1 MIGVLA
7 KVSSSC
13 AFDASAFTLEFAKHE
28 ISRYMAKPAQAIV
41 DAVESGTD
49 LLERIHASSVSTL
62 HDFNCCISCN
72 SSELVQPR
80 MILGKIPEKWTIQ
93 MPSLVRRSV
102 SCVPKSR
109 NGFLALK
116 VSEYGQISKSQA
128 FSGL

>member
-1 MIGVLA
+1 
-7 KVSSSC
+7 
-13 AFDASAFTLEFAKHE
+13 
-28 ISRYMAKPAQAIV
+28 MAKPAQAIV

-80 MILGKIPEKWTIQ
+80 MILAKIPEKWTIQ

-116 VSEYGQISKSQA
+116 VSEYGQIGKSQA

>member
-1 MIGVLA
+1 
-7 KVSSSC
+7 
-13 AFDASAFTLEFAKHE
+13 
-28 ISRYMAKPAQAIV
+28 MAKPAQAIV

-80 MILGKIPEKWTIQ
+80 MILGKIPEKWTSQ
-93 MPSLVRRSV
+93 MPALVRRSI
-102 SCVPKSR
+102 
-109 NGFLALK
+109 FLAFQNPETVSLRSEVQNLARLAK
-116 VSEYGQISKSQA
+116 VKR

>member
-7 KVSSSC
+7 KVSSSF
-13 AFDASAFTLEFAKHE
+13 AFDASAFTLAFAKHE

-72 SSELVQPR
+72 SPELVQPR
-80 MILGKIPEKWTIQ
+80 MILGKIPEKWTSQNAIVGEALSFLRSKIQ
-93 MPSLVRRSV
+93 KRFPCAQRFRIW
-102 SCVPKSR
+102 PDWQK
-109 NGFLALK
+109 
-116 VSEYGQISKSQA
+116 
-128 FSGL
+128 

>member
-7 KVSSSC
+7 KVSSSF

-62 HDFNCCISCN
+62 HDFQLLHISCN
-72 SSELVQPR
+72 SPELVQPR
-80 MILGKIPEKWTIQ
+80 MILRNDPVKSGPVK
-93 MPSLVRRSV
+93 MPSLVRRSI
-102 SCVPKSR
+102 
-109 NGFLALK
+109 FLAFQNPET
-116 VSEYGQISKSQA
+116 VS
-128 FSGL
+128 LR